1 MLFPRLALLLIAH
14 RAAPLSAPSAAPRE
28 PAGRLPSLDRTKLA
42 RTGGD
47 AAFYARPRLV
57 THADDAFLAELTAL
71 YARVLPADGAVVL
84 DLMGSHVS
92 HLPENED
99 GGRGGESA
107 RPPSRFARVDVHGL
121 NADELALNP
130 ARSGAAFVHDLN
142 AAPALPFAADAE
154 YDAVL
159 CCCGVQYLEQPEQ
172 VFAEARRGP
181 DGALA
186 RALSF
191 LPTARS

>member
-1 MLFPRLALLLIAH
+1 MLLRPGCGPRARRPPIIRGMHALHEYACA
-14 RAAPLSAPSAAPRE
+14 RVGSAPRYFPSTNPPTTAVSNSLSLASVMPR
-28 PAGRLPSLDRTKLA
+28 
-42 RTGGD
+42 
-47 AAFYARPRLV
+47 
-57 THADDAFLAELTAL
+57 
-71 YARVLPADGAVVL
+71 
-84 DLMGSHVS
+84 
-92 HLPENED
+92 
-99 GGRGGESA
+99 
-107 RPPSRFARVDVHGL
+107 
-121 NADELALNP
+121 NP

-181 DGALA
+181 DAALA